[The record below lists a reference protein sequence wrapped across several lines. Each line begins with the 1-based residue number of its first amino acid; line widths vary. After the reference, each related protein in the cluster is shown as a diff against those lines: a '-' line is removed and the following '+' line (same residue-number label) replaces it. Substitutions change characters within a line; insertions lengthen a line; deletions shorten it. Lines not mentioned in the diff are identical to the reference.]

1 MKDSAP
7 IANRQPSQ
15 AWRLFIS
22 IELPREV
29 RHKINQHIDALR
41 RELPDARASWTREEN
56 LHLTLKFFGDTA
68 VERVEAVSAALK
80 ASADQIPPFEMEL
93 GGCGVFP
100 SRGKPSV
107 LWIGINDSSNKL
119 QKLHASLET
128 ECARAGF
135 PRDQRP
141 FHPHLTIARIRHP
154 KHARD
159 LAELHHSA
167 SCDSQMILVS
177 DICLVR
183 SELSSQGSRYTILT
197 RHELTRSRD

>member
-29 RHKINQHIDALR
+29 GYKIKQHINALR
-41 RELPDARASWTREEN
+41 RELPDARASWMREEN

-68 VERVEAVSAALK
+68 VERVEAVSGALK

-100 SRGKPSV
+100 PRGKPSV
-107 LWIGINDSSNKL
+107 LWIGINDQSGNL
-119 QKLHASLET
+119 QKLYEALED
-128 ECARAGF
+128 ECVKAGF
-135 PRDQRP
+135 DRERRP
-141 FHPHLTIARIRHP
+141 FHPHLTIARLRQSHDSRCL
-154 KHARD
+154 AD
-159 LAELHHSA
+159 LHRQVGFAPVKVTVE
-167 SCDSQMILVS
+167 DV
-177 DICLVR
+177 CLIR
-183 SELSSQGSRYTILT
+183 SELSPEGSRHTIIA
-197 RHELTRSRD
+197 RHRLK